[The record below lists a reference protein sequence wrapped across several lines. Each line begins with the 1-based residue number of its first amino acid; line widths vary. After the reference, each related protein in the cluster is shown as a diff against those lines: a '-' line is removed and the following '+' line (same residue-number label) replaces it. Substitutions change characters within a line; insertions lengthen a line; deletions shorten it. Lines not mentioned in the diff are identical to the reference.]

1 MSILISHYKEVSHL
15 KKTYSRP
22 TITSDSS
29 IENQESAVPWVA
41 AALLG
46 GYVAGRAATKLMD
59 ARPITQ
65 KPSLVSRRKV

>member
-1 MSILISHYKEVSHL
+1 M

-29 IENQESAVPWVA
+29 IENQEGAMPLVVGALAGA
-41 AALLG
+41 AATVG
-46 GYVAGRAATKLMD
+46 GYVAGRAVTKLMD

-65 KPSLVSRRKV
+65 KPSLVSRRKI